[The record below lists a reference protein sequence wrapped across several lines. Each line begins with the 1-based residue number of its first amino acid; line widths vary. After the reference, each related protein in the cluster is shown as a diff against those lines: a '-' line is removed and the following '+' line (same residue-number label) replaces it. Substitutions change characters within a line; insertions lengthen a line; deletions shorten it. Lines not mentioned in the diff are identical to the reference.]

1 MMKEGRIMKE
11 AFKHLSWFFKREWKT
26 YLICMI
32 LLLLVS
38 IIPLIPAK
46 ILGMAIDD
54 ISMGLITLP
63 GVFKYAFLLFICP
76 FLTYLLNIIYHYT
89 MSKLGHKLSYE
100 LRERYIIHL
109 FIMDDALYEK
119 YTKGDLISRATND
132 LNNLTSLATTFL
144 QNVIFYSATIITA
157 VILMVSISPSLT
169 LASVAFMPIVIF
181 VLNRIRLEKR
191 KYYKIH
197 HEIYGAMT
205 ESVLESI
212 EGVKTVRAYG
222 YEEQDFEKTKK
233 AITADVNSW
242 WKIQKFES
250 VFSPLFEL
258 VYAVAYFIAIGF
270 GTYQVIN
277 GMVSPG
283 NLVSYLVYVGTLYSP
298 LIGLSNILN
307 IMNNIVIADTRFNEI
322 MNSTPEVIDGIN
334 SDKIS
339 DFQSL
344 TFSNVTFRYPG
355 SDIDTITNINFTINK
370 GETIGIVG
378 PTGGGKS
385 TLIKQILR
393 EFNPTCGD
401 IYLNDKNIK
410 EYRIEEVRSLVG
422 YVPQNHILFRRS
434 VLDNILI
441 GKLDASKSEIDMAM
455 EIADFKK
462 DLSILSDG
470 TGTMVAE
477 LGESLSGGQRQRLS
491 IARALVKDPEI
502 LILDDSLSAV
512 DALTESNIIGKLKT
526 FRSNKTNIIIAHRFS
541 ALENADKIIVVED
554 GMITDINSPQ
564 KLLEYDNWYKRQYEE
579 QLKGDSHE

>member
-1 MMKEGRIMKE
+1 MKA
-11 AFKHLSWFFKREWKT
+11 AFKHLKWFFKREWKT
-26 YLICMI
+26 YLLCVV

-38 IIPLIPAK
+38 VIPLIPAK

-54 ISMGLITLP
+54 ISMGIITLV
-63 GVFKYAFLLFICP
+63 GVFKYAFLLFLCP
-76 FLTYLLNIIYHYT
+76 LLTYIFNIIYHYT

-109 FIMDDALYEK
+109 FMMDDALYEK

-132 LNNLTSLATTFL
+132 LTNLTSLATTFL
-144 QNVIFYSATIITA
+144 QNVIFYFATIITA
-157 VILMVSISPSLT
+157 VILMVTISPSLT

-181 VLNRIRLEKR
+181 ILNRIRLEKR
-191 KYYKIH
+191 KYYKKH

-222 YEEQDFEKTKK
+222 YEEQDFAKTKE
-233 AITADVNSW
+233 AITADVESW

-250 VFSPLFEL
+250 IFLPLFEL
-258 VYAVAYFIAIGF
+258 VYALAYFIAIGF
-270 GTYQVIN
+270 GTYLVIN

-307 IMNNIVIADTRFNEI
+307 IMNNIVIADTRFSEV
-322 MNSTPEVIDGIN
+322 MNATPEVVDGNSNEQID
-334 SDKIS
+334 K
-339 DFQSL
+339 FKTL
-344 TFSNVTFRYPG
+344 EFHNVTFNYPD
-355 SDIDTITNINFTINK
+355 SDIETITNLNFTINK

-393 EFNPTCGD
+393 EFNPTSGD
-401 IYLNDKNIK
+401 IFLNGKNIK
-410 EYRIEEVRSLVG
+410 EYKIENIRSLVG
-422 YVPQNHILFRRS
+422 YVPQNHVLFRRS

-441 GKLDASKSEIDMAM
+441 GKLDASTSEIDKAM

-462 DLSILSDG
+462 DLPLLSEG
-470 TGTMVAE
+470 TKTMVAE

-491 IARALVKDPEI
+491 IARALVKEPEI

-512 DALTESNIIGKLKT
+512 DALTESNIISKLKT
-526 FRSNKTNIIIAHRFS
+526 YRGNKTNIIIAHRFS
-541 ALENADKIIVVED
+541 ALENADKIIIMEE
-554 GMITDINSPQ
+554 GKITAIDSPQ
-564 KLLEYDNWYKRQYEE
+564 HLLTYDNWYKRQYEE
-579 QLKGDSHE
+579 QLKGDNYEEL

>member
-1 MMKEGRIMKE
+1 MKA
-11 AFKHLSWFFKREWKT
+11 AFKHLKWFFKREWKT
-26 YLICMI
+26 YLLCVV

-38 IIPLIPAK
+38 VIPLIPAK

-54 ISMGLITLP
+54 ISMGIITLV
-63 GVFKYAFLLFICP
+63 GVFKYAFLLFLCP
-76 FLTYLLNIIYHYT
+76 LLTYIFNIIYHYT

-109 FIMDDALYEK
+109 FMMDDALYEK

-132 LNNLTSLATTFL
+132 LTNLTSLATTFL
-144 QNVIFYSATIITA
+144 QNVIFYFATIITA
-157 VILMVSISPSLT
+157 VILMVTISPSLT

-181 VLNRIRLEKR
+181 ILNRIRLEKR
-191 KYYKIH
+191 KYYKKH

-222 YEEQDFEKTKK
+222 YEEQDFAKTKE
-233 AITADVNSW
+233 AITADVESW

-250 VFSPLFEL
+250 IFLPLFEL
-258 VYAVAYFIAIGF
+258 VYALAYFIAIGF
-270 GTYQVIN
+270 GTYLVIN

-307 IMNNIVIADTRFNEI
+307 IMNNIVIADTRFSEV
-322 MNSTPEVIDGIN
+322 MNATPEVVDGN
-334 SDKIS
+334 SNEHLDK
-339 DFQSL
+339 FKTL
-344 TFSNVTFRYPG
+344 EFHNVTFNYPD
-355 SDIDTITNINFTINK
+355 SEIETITNLNFTINK

-393 EFNPTCGD
+393 EFNPTSGD
-401 IYLNDKNIK
+401 IYLNGKNIK
-410 EYRIEEVRSLVG
+410 EYKIENIRSLVG
-422 YVPQNHILFRRS
+422 YVPQNHVLFRRS

-441 GKLDASKSEIDMAM
+441 GKLDASTSEIDKAM

-462 DLSILSDG
+462 DLSLLSEG
-470 TGTMVAE
+470 TKTMVAE

-491 IARALVKDPEI
+491 IARALVKEPEI

-512 DALTESNIIGKLKT
+512 DALTESNIISKLKT
-526 FRSNKTNIIIAHRFS
+526 YRGNKTNIIIAHRFS
-541 ALENADKIIVVED
+541 ALENADKIIIIEE
-554 GMITDINSPQ
+554 GKITAIDSPQ
-564 KLLEYDNWYKRQYEE
+564 HLLTYDNWYKRQYEE
-579 QLKGDSHE
+579 QLKGDNYEEL